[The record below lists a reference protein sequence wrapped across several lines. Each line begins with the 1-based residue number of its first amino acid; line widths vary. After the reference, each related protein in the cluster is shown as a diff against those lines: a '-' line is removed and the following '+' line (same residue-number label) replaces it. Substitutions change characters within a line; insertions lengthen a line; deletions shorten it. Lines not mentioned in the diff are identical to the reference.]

1 MTGAAAPQGG
11 VRDRDRLRRLVIILA
26 GYAARRVG
34 LVRRRQGPCWVNI
47 VIYLALRRWSS

>member
-1 MTGAAAPQGG
+1 MTETAFAA
-11 VRDRDRLRRLVIILA
+11 LVIILA